1 MTYDGSLSP
10 PLDRFDRPDR
20 LREIRPF
27 HVVEGGRSPSPAL
40 RGRESLEPALRVVA
54 RRKRNLV
61 FLEAA
66 DVWAF
71 EADARLAFVHAP
83 SGRFDVDVSLAE
95 IEACPFGSGFARV
108 HRSWLVN
115 LAHVKELELEAGM
128 AQLFVGDRLG
138 DAGCGIHVPVAR
150 DLVRSVRETLL
161 ASAIGLRR
169 RDLEGR

>member
-1 MTYDGSLSP
+1 MSYDGSLSP
-10 PLDRFDRPDR
+10 PFDRLDRSRDSRAFQV
-20 LREIRPF
+20 L
-27 HVVEGGRSPSPAL
+27 EGGRTLAVPQAHRAPKAP
-40 RGRESLEPALRVVA
+40 EPALRVVA

-61 FLEAA
+61 FLDSS

-71 EADARLAFVHAP
+71 EADARLAFVHAA

-95 IEACPFGSGFARV
+95 IEACPFGGGFARV

-115 LAHVKELELEAGM
+115 LAHVRELQVETGV
-128 AQLFVGDRLG
+128 AQLFVGERLG
-138 DAGCGIHVPVAR
+138 DAAHGILVPVAR

-161 ASAIGLRR
+161 ASSIGLRR